1 MMIDYLTLMLI
12 NMAAGFFLLGC
23 FVWRD
28 LDSPEDAGRWVPAF
42 AICGLVAA
50 ICGFVMTLTWPLP
63 KPLHIYNTAYGE
75 MSVLFG
81 VLFLGLALALAKKWG
96 LLPLAIYAFF
106 AGATAMLLG
115 ARIIDLGLTTHPI
128 LSGVGFV
135 LSGAC
140 GIFSPVVVWQSDK
153 KGLRLVGAIALF
165 TVSAIWTWTGYL
177 AYWMHMIVP
186 KG

>member
-12 NMAAGFFLLGC
+12 NMAAGLFLLGC

-28 LDSPEDAGRWVPAF
+28 LDRPEDAGRWVPAF

-50 ICGFVMTLTWPLP
+50 IGGFAITLTWPLP
-63 KPLHIYNTAYGE
+63 KPYSMTYGE

-81 VLFLGLALALAKKWG
+81 VLLLGLALALARKWE
-96 LLPLAIYAFF
+96 LIPLSIYAFF
-106 AGATAMLLG
+106 AGAMATLLG
-115 ARIIDLGLTTHPI
+115 TRIIDLGLTTHPL

-153 KGLRLVGAIALF
+153 KGLRLVGAIVLF
-165 TVSAIWTWTGYL
+165 AASAIWAWTGCS
-177 AYWMHMIVP
+177 AYWGHMLVP
-186 KG
+186 K

>member
-12 NMAAGFFLLGC
+12 NMAAGLFLLGC

-28 LDSPEDAGRWVPAF
+28 LDTPEDTGRWVPAF

-50 ICGFVMTLTWPLP
+50 ACGFMITFTWPLP
-63 KPLHIYNTAYGE
+63 KPYSMAYGE

-81 VLFLGLALALAKKWG
+81 VLLLGLALALSKRWE
-96 LLPLAIYAFF
+96 LLPLAIYAVF
-106 AGATAMLLG
+106 AGAAAALLG
-115 ARIIDLGLTTHPI
+115 VRLINLGLTTHPI
-128 LSGVGFV
+128 LSGIGFV

-153 KGLRLVGAIALF
+153 KGLRLAGAIVLF
-165 TVSAIWTWTGYL
+165 AASAIWAWTGFL
-177 AYWMHMIVP
+177 AYWMHMMVP
-186 KG
+186 K

>member
-12 NMAAGFFLLGC
+12 NTAAGFFLLGY

-28 LDSPEDAGRWVPAF
+28 LDTPEDIGLWVPAF
-42 AICGLVAA
+42 AIVGLVAA
-50 ICGFVMTLTWPLP
+50 ACGFMMTFTSPIP
-63 KPLHIYNTAYGE
+63 KPYSSAYGE

-81 VLFLGLALALAKKWG
+81 VLLLGLALAISKRWG
-96 LLPLAIYAFF
+96 LLPLAIYAVF
-106 AGATAMLLG
+106 AGAAAVILG
-115 ARIIDLGLTTHPI
+115 VRIIDLGLTTHPI

-153 KGLRLVGAIALF
+153 KGLRLAGAIVLF
-165 TVSAIWTWTGYL
+165 AASAIWAWTGYL
-177 AYWMHMIVP
+177 AYWMHMMVP
-186 KG
+186 K